1 MDKESG
7 KKEALFQIDTIENAL
22 SGGGIGLWKYHP
34 SDRVF
39 HLNSEAAVLFGQSH
53 TVNLSLE
60 DFVLLIESG
69 YRQPFQDKLE
79 RFCTRNGSNIF
90 HFQLYA
96 EECKEHQ
103 KRCMLEL
110 RGKIKFDSDGRVNE
124 FSGVALQVPEPEPR
138 KYFPAGVPDPGS
150 PDLRKTL
157 AQRDSIF
164 VAILDSSPTGLWLSD
179 EDGNIIFLNRTLQE
193 WTGMEMKDLLGT
205 GWANAIIEEDRDKSA
220 AAFAHAV
227 ATRSHYDVVFRIRKG
242 DGNIIW
248 CRAAGDPYYHHNGEY
263 AGFVG
268 YCMDLNELISG
279 REAVKQSESR
289 FRSIV
294 EQAPMAIGLLKGREM
309 IVEIC
314 NDRILEVWGKD
325 RKIIGRELL
334 DALPEIREQG
344 FMELLQH
351 VYDSGEPYYGYSVL
365 AMLERKGILEASYF
379 DFVYTP
385 IRDVFNNITG
395 VMVLATDVTR
405 QVMAKKSIEESEAK
419 FRGLIEEAPFATA
432 VYRGRE
438 LIIDMANDAMIQL
451 WGKNKSVI
459 GMPLD
464 VALPELEGQPFFDL
478 LQNVLSTGVPY
489 HAQEQR
495 ADLIVNGVLRS
506 FYFNFTYKPLKN
518 IQGEVYA
525 ILNMAVDI
533 TEQFLARRKVEEAE
547 LALRGAVE
555 LADLGTWS
563 FDVKSNNFHLSER
576 LAGWMGYEREMNAT
590 QAFDS
595 VAEEDKERII
605 KGIGLALSEESGG
618 LFDDEYQVLNRNTG
632 ERRILHA
639 QGKTIFND
647 EGEALKITG
656 TAQDVTRQREIQGSL
671 EAEVYQ
677 RTEELAAAIEELQ
690 ATNEELAESNIQLS
704 RSNEELAQY
713 AYVASHDLQE
723 PLRKI
728 RLFSDMLKNKTRS
741 PEDQRIVI
749 EKINNSAERMS
760 TLIQS
765 LLEFSRLLKSDNLM
779 QQVDIQSTLDK
790 VITDFELAISEKN
803 AVVRVG
809 KLPVIEAIGLQMN
822 QLFYNLFSNALKF
835 TVAHRIPEISI
846 TAEITGRKE
855 AEKLTGIELFH
866 ENFHHFRF
874 IDNGIGIEPEYR
886 DQIFEVFRK
895 LHARDLYQ
903 GSGIGLSICRRIIT
917 NHNGIIFVES
927 VPGQFTCFHILLPIT
942 NRP

>member
-22 SGGGIGLWKYHP
+22 SAGGIGLWKYHP
-34 SDRVF
+34 SDRVI
-39 HLNSEAAVLFGQSH
+39 HLNSEAAALFGQSH
-53 TVNLSLE
+53 AVNLSLE

-96 EECKEHQ
+96 EECKEDQ

-110 RGKIKFDSDGRVNE
+110 RGKIKFDANGIVNE
-124 FSGVALQVPEPEPR
+124 FSGVALEVPEPEQR
-138 KYFPAGVPDPGS
+138 KYFPAAATHPGT

-179 EDGNIIFLNRTLQE
+179 EDGSLIFLNRTLVE

-227 ATRSHYDVVFRIRKG
+227 ATRSHYDVTFRIRKG

-309 IVEIC
+309 IIEIC
-314 NDRILEVWGKD
+314 NDRILEVWGKN
-325 RKIIGRELL
+325 RKIIGSELL

-451 WGKNKSVI
+451 WGKSKSVI
-459 GMPLD
+459 GIPLD
-464 VALPELEGQPFFDL
+464 IALPELEGQPFFDL

-495 ADLIVNGVLRS
+495 ADLIVNGVLSS

-533 TEQFLARRKVEEAE
+533 TEQFLARKKVEEAE

-563 FDVKSNNFHLSER
+563 FDVKSNNFFLSER
-576 LAGWMGYEREMNAT
+576 LAEWMGYEREMNAT

-605 KGIGLALSEESGG
+605 KGIGLALSAESGG
-618 LFDDEYQVLNRNTG
+618 LFDDEYQVLNRITG
-632 ERRILHA
+632 EKRILHA
-639 QGKTIFND
+639 QGKTIFNE

-803 AVVRVG
+803 AIVRVG

-846 TAEITGRKE
+846 NAEITGRKE
-855 AEKLTGIELFH
+855 AEELTGNELFH

-874 IDNGIGIEPEYR
+874 MDNGIGIEPEYR

-895 LHARDLYQ
+895 LHARDVYQ

>member
-7 KKEALFQIDTIENAL
+7 KQEALFQIDTIENAL

-34 SDRVF
+34 GDRVIL
-39 HLNSEAAVLFGQSH
+39 LNSEAAVLFGQAFR
-53 TVNLSLE
+53 VDLSIEKFL
-60 DFVLLIESG
+60 LLIEHG
-69 YRQPFQDKLE
+69 YRQAFQDTLE
-79 RFCTRNGSNIF
+79 KFCTQNGSNIF

-96 EECKEHQ
+96 EKCKEDQ

-110 RGKIKFDSDGRVNE
+110 RGKIKFDTDGKVSE
-124 FSGVALQVPEPEPR
+124 FSGVVFEIPEPEPH
-138 KYFPAGVPDPGS
+138 KYFPTHVSDQGS
-150 PDLRKTL
+150 ADLRKTL

-179 EDGNIIFLNRTLQE
+179 EDGDIIFLNRTLQE
-193 WTGMEMKDLLGT
+193 WTGMEMKDLLGN
-205 GWANAIIEEDRDKSA
+205 GWANAIIEEDRDKT
-220 AAFAHAV
+220 AV
-227 ATRSHYDVVFRIRKG
+227 AFDYAVTNRSHYEASFRIKKG

-248 CRAAGDPYYHHNGEY
+248 CRAAGDPYYQHNGEY

-279 REAVKQSESR
+279 RDAVKQSESR

-314 NDRILEVWGKD
+314 NERILEVWGKD
-325 RKIIGRELL
+325 RKIMGTELL

-438 LIIDMANDAMIQL
+438 LIIDMANDEMIQL
-451 WGKNKSVI
+451 WGKSKSVI

-464 VALPELEGQPFFDL
+464 IALPELEGQPFFDL
-478 LQNVLSTGVPY
+478 LQNVLSTGIAY

-495 ADLIVNGVLRS
+495 ADLIVNGVLSS

-547 LALRGAVE
+547 MALRGAVE

-563 FDVKSNNFHLSER
+563 FDVMSNSFLLSER
-576 LAGWMGYEREMNAT
+576 LAVWMGYEREINAT
-590 QAFDS
+590 RAFDS

-605 KGIGLALSEESGG
+605 KGIGIALSKESGG
-618 LFDDEYQVLNRNTG
+618 LFEDEYQVLNRITG

-647 EGEALKITG
+647 VGEALKITG
-656 TAQDVTRQREIQGSL
+656 TAQDVTRQRDIQGSL

-690 ATNEELAESNIQLS
+690 ATNEDLAESNIQLS

-779 QQVDIQSTLDK
+779 QRVDIQSTLDK

-803 AVVRVG
+803 AIVRVG

-835 TVAHRIPEISI
+835 TVSNRIPEISI

-855 AEKLTGIELFH
+855 AEELTGSELFY

-895 LHARDLYQ
+895 LHARDVYQ

-917 NHNGIIFVES
+917 NHNGTIFVES
-927 VPGQFTCFHILLPIT
+927 VPGHFTCFHILLPIT
-942 NRP
+942 KRA